1 MLFNSLEFAIFLI
14 VVFTLYWFVFDRNV
28 ALQNLFLLI
37 AGYFFY
43 AWWDWRFLSLLI
55 SLSLANYIIG
65 LGIEVNEIKR
75 RRRIWLIAG
84 LIINIGVLGVFKY
97 FNFFIDS
104 FGHLVAL
111 TGYKLHS
118 SAIKIILPL
127 GISFYVF
134 LSLSYIIDIF
144 KNSIKAESDIIKV
157 LLTLSFF
164 PIILA
169 GPIQRPS
176 SLLPQIAVSRKL
188 NYTQATDGL
197 RQILWGLFVK
207 VVIAD
212 NLGVYVDDF
221 FKNYT
226 TYSGST
232 LLIGSAFYAI
242 QIYADFSGYSNIAIG
257 TARLLGF
264 NLMQNFAYPY
274 FSGNIVEFW
283 KRWHISL
290 TSWFRDYVF
299 FPVSAAFSWAIKNEK
314 ILAVKADIFIYVA
327 VSLVTWFLTGLWH
340 GSNYTFILWGMIH
353 GMFLVLYQLQ
363 KAPRKILFKKLG
375 IRSGNKAVVMAD
387 TVSTLSVVTIAW
399 VFFRAKNIDEAFSYL
414 SVIFSKSLFSV
425 PDFPGMKQG
434 LIISGIVLLFLFIEW
449 SGREQKYAIADLGAG
464 WRRPLRWAMYYALVI
479 TILVFAGKQQQ
490 FIYFQF

>member
-1 MLFNSLEFAIFLI
+1 MLFNSLEFAVFMA
-14 VVFTLYWFVFDRNV
+14 VVFSLYWFVFARNV
-28 ALQNLFLLI
+28 AWQNLFLLV

-55 SLSLANYIIG
+55 SLSLANYFI
-65 LGIEVNEIKR
+65 GIEIGINELKR

-84 LIINIGVLGVFKY
+84 LIVNTGVLGIFKY
-97 FNFFIDS
+97 YNFFADS
-104 FGHLVAL
+104 FGRLISL
-111 TGYKLHS
+111 TGYKLTS
-118 SAIKIILPL
+118 SVIKIILPL

-134 LSLSYIIDIF
+134 LSLSYLIDIF
-144 KNSIKAESDIIKV
+144 KKNLKAERNIISV

-176 SLLPQIAVSRKL
+176 SLLPQITGRREF
-188 NYTQATDGL
+188 NYSQASDGL

-221 FKNYT
+221 FNNYSS
-226 TYSGST
+226 YSGST
-232 LLIGSAFYAI
+232 LLIGSVFYAI

-257 TARLLGF
+257 IARLLGF

-274 FSGNIVEFW
+274 FSSNIVDFW

-290 TSWFRDYVF
+290 TSWFRDYIF
-299 FPVSAAFSWAIKNEK
+299 FPVSAAFSWRIKNGKVLAIKT
-314 ILAVKADIFIYVA
+314 DIFIYVA
-327 VSLVTWFLTGLWH
+327 VSLLTWFLTGLWH

-353 GMFLVLYQLQ
+353 GLFLIMYQLQ
-363 KAPRKILFKKLG
+363 KAPRKILFKRLG
-375 IRSGNKAVVMAD
+375 IRGGNKAVVMAD
-387 TVSTLSVVTIAW
+387 TISTLGVVTIAW
-399 VFFRAKNIDEAFSYL
+399 VIFRAKNIHEGFSYL
-414 SVIFSKSLFSV
+414 SVIFSKSLFSI

-434 LIISGIVLLFLFIEW
+434 LVISALALIFLSIEW
-449 SGREQKYAIADLGAG
+449 IGRQQKYAIEDLGAAWG
-464 WRRPLRWAMYYALVI
+464 RPLRWAMYYSMVI
-479 TILVFAGKQQQ
+479 AILIFAGKQQQ